1 MQAFLSIILKQVYLN
16 DKHGVLITG
25 RGVATDMAT
34 MDSAWYLSQIVLS
47 LMMGPVVEITG
58 SVRSYMVASG
68 LVGLLSCIFIPGI
81 ITSKE
86 NIQGYSS

>member
-1 MQAFLSIILKQVYLN
+1 MK
-16 DKHGVLITG
+16 DKHGGPLTG

-47 LMMGPVVEITG
+47 FMMGPIVDVTG
-58 SVRSYMVASG
+58 SVRSYIVTSG
-68 LVGLLSCIFIPGI
+68 IVGLLSCIFIPGI

-86 NIQGYSS
+86 NLQG